1 MRTEYRGGPVDVPA
15 EERGKFLIVILP
27 KTVAGLAIWILLIG
41 IGMAASGVAFF
52 AFYQYRTAALEQK
65 IDNFAEQF
73 DEEAKRRTTEFNQL
87 VRDSKADIERA
98 SRGISRQTNE
108 VASLLSK
115 TAPSIAYVLGQDAAG
130 APATGSGFIV
140 TSTPA
145 ESWVI
150 TNWRA
155 VAGAAAAKRPVR
167 VRVGPGEQEG
177 QVWSWD
183 DRRDLALVIIKTPG
197 LPILEWAQGDPEVGS
212 RVWAVGSAP
221 GKLKAAASSGYLLD
235 TAPDGV
241 LIDADFPVS
250 SLGGPVLNG
259 DGKVIGVLTANY
271 APEGYPP
278 SEGWAVPIRLTCQKI
293 IKCPETPNPNPN
305 PNPAPAPTP

>member
-1 MRTEYRGGPVDVPA
+1 MRTELPDRRLDTLG
-15 EERGKFLIVILP
+15 EERGKFLSFILP
-27 KTVAGLAIWILLIG
+27 RTVAGLAVWILLIG

-87 VRDSKADIERA
+87 VRESKAEIERS
-98 SRGISRQTNE
+98 SRGINRQTHE

-115 TAPSIAYVLGQDAAG
+115 TAPSVAYVLGKDAAG
-130 APATGSGFIV
+130 APATASGFIV

-145 ESWVI
+145 ESWII
-150 TNWRA
+150 TTWKG
-155 VAGAAAAKRPVR
+155 VAGAAATKTPVR

-183 DRRDLALVIIKTPG
+183 ERRDLALVIIKTPG
-197 LPILEWAQGDPEVGS
+197 LPILEWAQGDPEIGS
-212 RVWAVGSAP
+212 RIWAVGSSP
-221 GKLKAAASSGYLLD
+221 GKLKAAAASGYLLD

-241 LIDADFPVS
+241 LVDADFPLS
-250 SLGGPVLNG
+250 SMGGPVVNQ
-259 DGKVIGVLTANY
+259 DGKVIGVLSANY
-271 APEGYPP
+271 APEGYPA

-293 IKCPETPNPNPN
+293 IKCP
-305 PNPAPAPTP
+305 

>member
-1 MRTEYRGGPVDVPA
+1 MRTEYSERPVEA
-15 EERGKFLIVILP
+15 AKQERSTLLGVILP
-27 KTVAGLAIWILLIG
+27 KTVAGLAVWILLIG

-73 DEEAKRRTTEFNQL
+73 DDEAKRRTTEFNQL
-87 VRDSKADIERA
+87 VRDSKAEIEKA
-98 SRGISRQTNE
+98 SRGITRQTNE
-108 VASLLSK
+108 VASLLAK
-115 TAPSIAYVLGQDAAG
+115 IGPSVAYVLGQDATG
-130 APATGSGFIV
+130 APATGSGFVV

-145 ESWVI
+145 ETWVI

-155 VAGAAAAKRPVR
+155 VAGAAATKAPVR

-183 DRRDLALVIIKTPG
+183 ERRDLALVIIKTPS
-197 LPILEWAQGDPEVGS
+197 LPVLEWAQGDPEIGS
-212 RVWAVGSAP
+212 RVWAVGSSP
-221 GKLKAAASSGYLLD
+221 GKLKSAASSGYLLD
-235 TAPDGV
+235 IAPDGV

-259 DGKVIGVLTANY
+259 EGKVIGVLTANY

-278 SEGWAVPIRLTCQKI
+278 SQGWAVPIRLTCQKI
-293 IKCPETPNPNPN
+293 IKCP
-305 PNPAPAPTP
+305 

>member
-1 MRTEYRGGPVDVPA
+1 MRTEYSERRLDGAG
-15 EERGKFLIVILP
+15 EERGKFLSFILP

-73 DEEAKRRTTEFNQL
+73 DAEAKRRTTEFNQL
-87 VRDSKADIERA
+87 VRDSKAEIERA
-98 SRGISRQTNE
+98 SRGVSTQTNE
-108 VASLLSK
+108 VASLLGKS
-115 TAPSIAYVLGQDAAG
+115 APSIAYVLGKDAAG
-130 APATGSGFIV
+130 APATASGFVV
-140 TSTPA
+140 TSTPV

-155 VAGAAAAKRPVR
+155 VAGAAATKTPVR
-167 VRVGPGEQEG
+167 IRVGPGEQEG

-197 LPILEWAQGDPEVGS
+197 LPVLEWAQGDPEVGS
-212 RVWAVGSAP
+212 RIWAIGSSP

-241 LIDADFPVS
+241 LVDADFPVS

-259 DGKVIGVLTANY
+259 AGKVIGVLTANY
-271 APEGYPP
+271 APEGYPA

-293 IKCPETPNPNPN
+293 IKCP
-305 PNPAPAPTP
+305 